1 MAHASDANPDCTC
14 DSWDGTDFDG
24 NYRLPYTAVP
34 MGDPPDTCTVSAG
47 SIGDFTY
54 AVNWGGIYICTAD
67 GTATGALLTGSEL
80 GEACLAVC
88 LADPYCKQINIGSP
102 AVAEFYGAI
111 PAWGGYKFNCALKHH
126 HIGDAA
132 VQSVRSTRAPS
143 GSHGAKESTCWTGYD
158 VRGCGTMQPAWAPAA
173 AAKCF
178 DPSAATKGG
187 GMYFRSGIGQVED
200 WFQNGGQHGPNWS
213 CSTDCE
219 YGPFTSAQTD
229 AAIAIL
235 DAIDSTCDGW
245 DAAGAPAL
253 SIQGAS
259 SVGVIIGVAGG
270 AGAVLFL
277 LVIIIIVI
285 ICKKKRPP
293 PLPSQPVPQNQV
305 ELGNAPV
312 PQSQFGAKFDAKTG
326 QPIPKFDPATGKQ
339 NWA

>member
-1 MAHASDANPDCTC
+1 MAEVQERRYFHGPCCDATPDCYC

-24 NYRLPYTAVP
+24 NHRLPYTAVP
-34 MGDPPDTCTVSAG
+34 IGDPPDTCTVSAG
-47 SIGDFTY
+47 SIGDFTF
-54 AVNWGGIYICTAD
+54 ATWGGVYICTAD

-88 LADPYCKQINIGSP
+88 LADPYCKQISIGSP
-102 AVAEFYGAI
+102 AVAEYYGAN
-111 PAWGGYKFNCALKHH
+111 PAFGGYKFNCGLKHH

-143 GSHGAKESTCWTGYD
+143 GSHAAKESTCWTGYD

-187 GMYFRSGIGQVED
+187 GMYGRYSIGQNED
-200 WFQNGGQHGPNWS
+200 WWTPRTADVHAAGQYGCVGSTDPNCEWS
-213 CSTDCE
+213 CSTNCE

-245 DAAGAPAL
+245 DAVGAPAL

-270 AGAVLFL
+270 GAALLLLLCFLL
-277 LVIIIIVI
+277 LVI
-285 ICKKKRPP
+285 KRKRQAAVRTTPQ
-293 PLPSQPVPQNQV
+293 PSQMDRYYK
-305 ELGNAPV
+305 EE
-312 PQSQFGAKFDAKTG
+312 FG
-326 QPIPKFDPATGKQ
+326 
-339 NWA
+339 W